1 MVLVGP
7 VPPTPPIILA
17 PDVPL
22 MTLLCCPIVG
32 RSGFDEYKLFSLL
45 SSNEYELLAGGNRP
59 EPRADAVVVAA
70 GPDPRRVEDIDP
82 RTEGP
87 R

>member
-17 PDVPL
+17 PDVL
-22 MTLLCCPIVG
+22 SAALLCCPIVG
-32 RSGFDEYKLFSLL
+32 RSGFDECKLLL